1 MRKLAYFVFFLSLT
15 HAASGNHIAGGEM
28 YYTYVGM
35 SGGKHEYAVTLKFY
49 RHCNGLRDFDNST
62 IISVFDKATGLRVMD
77 IPVDLERRERKS
89 LDVPNPCIT
98 DPPRVC
104 LEIAYYRFS
113 IALPETLDGY
123 LMASQVNYRINGM
136 NNLVPG
142 YGQVGATYTAEIPG
156 VKGAPNGFKNHS
168 ARFIGSDLEV
178 LCEGNRFSYSFAAED
193 TDGDKL
199 RYSLCEAYQTQGGGG
214 GSTNVS
220 PPPPYQPIPYKDGYS
235 GSDPLGSNVQIDPN
249 TGIITGIAPGNGVY
263 VITVCVEEIRNGQ
276 VIARQRKDIQVNVS
290 SCTIAAAS
298 LLPQYT
304 LCKESKDLALANLS
318 NSNLI
323 TSYHWNLATAGGFP
337 VTSSR
342 EPVFQ
347 YSFRDTGIYYLQLT
361 VASNNIC
368 EDSFTTRILVY
379 PGFLPDFTASGSCFQ
394 SPFQFRDATQGGYG
408 AVNSW
413 LWDFGE
419 PSGDDTSNQRN
430 PSFKYP
436 TPGNRVV
443 SLIATNTKGC
453 RDTVTQIV
461 KALDKPVINLP
472 FRDTLIC
479 SIDTLML
486 QAHVVNGVFSW
497 SPTTSM
503 QNSQTATPVVFPKQ
517 TTTYYVTVNESGC
530 ISRDSVKVNVLD
542 FITVRLTPDTTICRG
557 DAALLQPQSQGLQFS
572 WLPAASLDDP
582 DSKSPVA
589 SPQQN
594 TTYQVTAHLGKCQAQ
609 ASVNVKVVPYPAVLL
624 GADTLICYG
633 SSAALQA
640 SITASRF
647 MWSPAGTLQGATT
660 LQPVASPL
668 LSTAYVLT
676 VYDTL
681 GCPKPARDTMIVFV
695 QPKINAFAG
704 NDTMVV
710 VNQPLQLNASGGTQY
725 LWTPALH
732 LNSNSTANPIAVFDA
747 EVDSITYTVRVSRNG
762 CHAVDAITI
771 RVFRTDADIF
781 VPSAFTPDGD
791 GRNDLLRPLA
801 IGIRELKS
809 FQVFNRWGQLVFE
822 TGQAAKGWDGRV
834 KGVAQGASVYVYVAV
849 GITYLGQP
857 IVRKGTVTLIRK

>member
-1 MRKLAYFVFFLSLT
+1 MKKLVFFVLCLSLT
-15 HAASGNHIAGGEM
+15 QAANANHIAGGEM
-28 YYTYVGM
+28 YYTYVGI

-62 IISVFDKATGLRVMD
+62 IISVFNKSTGTRVMD
-77 IPVDLERRERKS
+77 IPVSLERRERKS
-89 LDVPNPCIT
+89 LDHPNPCIT

-104 LEIAYYRFS
+104 LEIAYYRFP
-113 IALPETLDGY
+113 ILLPETIDGY

-156 VKGAPNGFKNHS
+156 VGAAPNGFKNAS
-168 ARFIGSDLEV
+168 ARFVGSDLEV

-193 TDGDKL
+193 DDGDRL

-220 PPPPYQPIPYKDGYS
+220 PPPPYRPIPYRDGYS

-249 TGIITGIAPGNGVY
+249 TGIITGIAPGTGVY

-276 VIARQRKDIQVNVS
+276 VIATQRKDIQVNVS

-304 LCKESKDLALANLS
+304 LCKDSKDLSLANLS
-318 NSNLI
+318 NSSLI
-323 TSYHWNLATAGGFP
+323 TSYHWSLATAGGFP
-337 VTSSR
+337 VAASSDQ
-342 EPVFQ
+342 VFQ
-347 YSFRDTGIYYLQLT
+347 YSFRDTGIYYLQLR

-379 PGFLPDFTASGSCFQ
+379 PGFLPDFTVSGSCFQ
-394 SPFQFRDATQGGYG
+394 SPFQFRDATLGGYG

-419 PSGDDTSNQRN
+419 VSGDDTSNQRN

-436 TPGNRVV
+436 APGNRVV
-443 SLIATNTKGC
+443 SLVATNTKGC
-453 RDTVTQIV
+453 KDTVTHIV
-461 KALDKPVINLP
+461 KALDKPVIDLP

-486 QAHVVNGVFSW
+486 EARSVNGSFSW
-497 SPTTSM
+497 SPAASM
-503 QNSQTATPVVFPKQ
+503 LNSQSATPLVFPRQ
-517 TTTYYVTVNESGC
+517 TTTYFVTVNESGC
-530 ISRDSVKVNVLD
+530 ISRDSVKVAVLD
-542 FITVRLTPDTTICRG
+542 FVTVSLTPDTTICKG
-557 DAALLQPQSQGLQFS
+557 DGAHLQPQSQALQFS
-572 WLPAASLDDP
+572 WQPAASLDDP
-582 DSKSPVA
+582 DSKNPVA
-589 SPQQN
+589 TPQQS
-594 TTYQVTAHLGKCQAQ
+594 TTYQVTAQLGKCRAQ
-609 ASVNVKVVPYPAVLL
+609 ASVHVKVVPYPAVQA
-624 GADTLICYG
+624 GADTLICYE
-633 SSAALQA
+633 SAARLQGA
-640 SITASRF
+640 VTASRF
-647 MWSPAGTLQGATT
+647 SWSPAATLQGANT

-668 LSTAYVLT
+668 LSTPYVLT
-676 VYDTL
+676 AFDTL
-681 GCPKPARDTMIVFV
+681 GCPKPARDTVIVFV
-695 QPKINAFAG
+695 QPKIHAFAG
-704 NDTMVV
+704 NDTMVI
-710 VNQPLQLNASGGTQY
+710 VNQPLQLNATGGTGF

-732 LNSNSTANPIAVFDA
+732 LNNNSISNPLAVFDA
-747 EVDSITYTVRVSRNG
+747 ETDSITYTLRVSRNG
-762 CHAVDAITI
+762 CHAFDAITVRI
-771 RVFRTDADIF
+771 FRTDADIF

-791 GRNDLLRPLA
+791 GRNDLLKP
-801 IGIRELKS
+801 IPVGIRELKS

-822 TGQAAKGWDGRV
+822 TGHAGRGWDGRV
-834 KGVAQGASVYVYVAV
+834 KGIAQGGNVYVYVAV
-849 GITYLGQP
+849 GVTYLGQP